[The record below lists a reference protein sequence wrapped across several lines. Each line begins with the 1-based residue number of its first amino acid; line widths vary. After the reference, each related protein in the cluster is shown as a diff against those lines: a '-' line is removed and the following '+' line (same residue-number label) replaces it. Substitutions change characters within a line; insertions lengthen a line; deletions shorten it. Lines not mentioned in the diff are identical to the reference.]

1 MRRVMILN
9 NVNKYTRLK
18 LEPRISGYLYFL
30 LERNEISSIHEII
43 NILVAAYVENYAEE
57 NGLDMKEVDK
67 EALRLYTQTRKPQT
81 KANAEKQKN
90 FALQSVKKLKTMK
103 DREIVDEETI
113 TAGTLEGNF

>member
-1 MRRVMILN
+1 MILN

-18 LEPRISGYLYFL
+18 IEPITSGYLYFL
-30 LERNEISSIHEII
+30 LERNEINSMHEIV
-43 NILVAAYVENYAEE
+43 NVLVAAYVENYAEE
-57 NGLDMKEVDK
+57 NDLDMGEVDK
-67 EALRLYTQTRKPQT
+67 AALRLYTQTRKPQT

-113 TAGTLEGNF
+113 VAGTLEGNF